1 MPIIDNFSSVY
12 PNIILIEGMK
22 QITDPPLYS
31 ALLKTFQ
38 NFENKPKEN
47 KMNEWPLYDESV
59 YPIPVFSNNNTI
71 CLILIRTET
80 DSYNI
85 ADPYITSVQ
94 MTERTLDTLFFPN
107 ETSWKVLWQ
116 QNIFGKVYLISSS
129 KNHSDMAFVYQELLS
144 QGKRHW
150 IRYYPD
156 RTKYEYQD
164 IPLSGSS
171 KVLALSIY
179 QNFIVYS
186 VEEGFYSYHF
196 LIKNEVDDSVLWEE
210 AETGL
215 FHNRRESFFSE
226 TTGLKIFTTNN
237 SVYMIRSIVTTNEWM
252 TKAKLSVDILE
263 LSNYN
268 WKSLG
273 NLYNLTLN
281 DYLIDTKSPE
291 DLKNI
296 PRIRVSN
303 GNSIYIGHY
312 GMALMYIRIL

>member
-1 MPIIDNFSSVY
+1 
-12 PNIILIEGMK
+12 
-22 QITDPPLYS
+22 
-31 ALLKTFQ
+31 
-38 NFENKPKEN
+38 
-47 KMNEWPLYDESV
+47 
-59 YPIPVFSNNNTI
+59 
-71 CLILIRTET
+71 
-80 DSYNI
+80 
-85 ADPYITSVQ
+85 
-94 MTERTLDTLFFPN
+94 
-107 ETSWKVLWQ
+107 
-116 QNIFGKVYLISSS
+116 
-129 KNHSDMAFVYQELLS
+129 MAFVYQELLS

-252 TKAKLSVDILE
+252 TKVKLSVDILE